1 MNQAQMQRTENM
13 NMFNSGSGGMN
24 NPSNE
29 TMIDSYQP
37 LDPASDSL
45 GDYNRSMLQYTQ
57 RQMST
62 FVDNDDSHR
71 SKGSS
76 SRSSQSSGQS
86 GRSGTSGLARQAN
99 GPPTSVKHAAH
110 IAENKVSG
118 RDMAAN
124 SEF

>member
-1 MNQAQMQRTENM
+1 MTQAQMQRSENM
-13 NMFNSGSGGMN
+13 NMFNSGGMS
-24 NPSNE
+24 NPNTE

-37 LDPASDSL
+37 LDPVTASL

-62 FVDNDDSHR
+62 FVDTDDSHHR
-71 SKGSS
+71 KSSS

-86 GRSGTSGLARQAN
+86 GRTSVSGLARQAN
-99 GPPTSVKHAAH
+99 GPPTSINHAAQ

-118 RDMAAN
+118 RDMATK